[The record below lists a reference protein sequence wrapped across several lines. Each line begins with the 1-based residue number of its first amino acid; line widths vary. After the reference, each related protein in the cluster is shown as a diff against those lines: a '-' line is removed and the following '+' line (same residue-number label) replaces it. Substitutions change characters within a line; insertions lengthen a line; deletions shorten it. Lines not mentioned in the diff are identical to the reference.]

1 MDLVLVRN
9 NTYAF
14 DIAVLDN
21 TGAIVNIS
29 SASFIC
35 SAKYNYDDDDSLAVF
50 KKTLGAGITILS
62 GAAGTLRVTL
72 AASDTVNLPHHET
85 KLYYDVKM
93 LLASLPYQI
102 VRGTLTI
109 LANITDSI
117 S

>member
-14 DIAVLDN
+14 DIAVIDN

-29 SASFIC
+29 AATFLC
-35 SAKYNYDDDDSLAVF
+35 TAKLNYHDDDSIAIF
-50 KKTLGAGITILS
+50 KKTLANGIQILS

-72 AASDTVNLPHHET
+72 AAVDTVNLAPHES

-93 LLASLPYQI
+93 ILAGLPYQI
-102 VRGTLTI
+102 VRGTLTV
-109 LANITDSI
+109 LANITNSI